1 MGFYKFM
8 AAALLGCALAIPVS
22 WATANPNA
30 KVDKQNESKE
40 GEKLVCDKT
49 DVMEK
54 TLEEKGYVH
63 LLNMTNNNDV
73 VESMWIG
80 GQSAT
85 IIAKVPG
92 QDTSCFLAIMSK
104 VTYNSDVINQMYK
117 NMEKQTKQKDI

>member
-8 AAALLGCALAIPVS
+8 AAAIVGCVLAIPVT
-22 WATANPNA
+22 WATAKPDA
-30 KVDKQNESKE
+30 KPEKNVE

-49 DVMEK
+49 AVIEK

-63 LLNMTNNNDV
+63 LLNMTNNDNV

-85 IIAKVPG
+85 IVAQVPG
-92 QDTSCFLAIMSK
+92 QDTTCLLAVMSK
-104 VTYNSDVINQMYK
+104 VTYNSDVINEMYK

>member
-1 MGFYKFM
+1 MGFFKFM
-8 AAALLGCALAIPVS
+8 AAAIVGCVLAIPVT
-22 WATANPNA
+22 WATTNPNA
-30 KVDKQNESKE
+30 KPEKNVESKE
-40 GEKLVCDKT
+40 SEKLICDKT

-54 TLEEKGYVH
+54 TLEERGYVH
-63 LLNMTNNNDV
+63 LLDMTNNDNV

-85 IIAKVPG
+85 IVAKVPG
-92 QDTSCFLAIMSK
+92 QETTCLLAVMSK